1 MRFDTPIWFV
11 REGEETYNPST
22 GDYDAAGDPQKDLE
36 LACVN
41 DTKTDTMIL
50 IYGKI
55 RQGSLTVRIQG
66 EHSDPFDY
74 MEINGK
80 KYSVDQTRK
89 LRTKTT
95 YFVSEV
101 Q

>member
-11 REGEETYNPST
+11 RNGAEQYNPET
-22 GDYDAAGDPQKDLE
+22 GDYEADGDPEKELE
-36 LACVN
+36 LASVN
-41 DTKTDTMIL
+41 DTKAETMVL

-66 EHSDPFDY
+66 QHAGPFDY
-74 MEINGK
+74 IEIDGK
-80 KYSVDQTRK
+80 KYSVDQVRQ

>member
-11 REGEETYNPST
+11 REGEEKYNPKT
-22 GDYDAAGDPQKDLE
+22 GDYDSEEDPQKELE
-36 LACVN
+36 LASVN
-41 DTKTDTMIL
+41 DTKTETMVL
-50 IYGKI
+50 LYGKI

-66 EHSDPFDY
+66 QHSNPFDY

-80 KYSVDQTRK
+80 KYGVDQVRQ

>member
-11 REGEETYNPST
+11 KESTQLYNSET
-22 GDYDAAGDPQKDLE
+22 GDYDLTEDPQKDLE
-36 LACVN
+36 LASVN
-41 DTKTDTMIL
+41 DTKADTMVL

-66 EHSDPFDY
+66 EYSDPFDY
-74 MEINGK
+74 LEIDGK